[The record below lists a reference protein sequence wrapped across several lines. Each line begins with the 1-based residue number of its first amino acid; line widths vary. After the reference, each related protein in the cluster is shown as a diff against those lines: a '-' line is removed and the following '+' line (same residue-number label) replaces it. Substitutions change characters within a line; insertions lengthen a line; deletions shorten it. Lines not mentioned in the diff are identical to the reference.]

1 MPVKSLR
8 VQTPAKI
15 NLALRVLGARQDG
28 YHDLETL
35 FQAIDL
41 YDQLILEESD
51 SQSTLEVPG
60 FPELESDHNLVVR
73 AVRWIQTHT
82 GRDLRVRMKLIK
94 SVPVAGG
101 LGGGSSNAAAALK
114 GVSHLFDLDLSDA
127 DLARG
132 ALALGADVPFFLV
145 GGTAV
150 GEGVGERLTP
160 VELPLDYA
168 LILVNPGF
176 PVSTAAIFREF
187 SKSLTGKAREGR
199 LWMRIREGR
208 PVEDLLENDL
218 QTVAERMHPEI
229 RRVREVMERAGMG
242 TTLMSG
248 SGPTMFAL
256 VRNSSAEALAKELP
270 PPWRVFPARPVAR
283 GLLID

>member
-1 MPVKSLR
+1 MKSLR

-15 NLALRVLGARQDG
+15 NLALRVLGVRQDG

-41 YDQLILEESD
+41 YDRLILEESN
-51 SQSTLEVPG
+51 SRSTLEVPG
-60 FPELESDHNLVVR
+60 FPELESDDNLVMR
-73 AVRWIQTHT
+73 AVRWLQTHT
-82 GRDLRVRMKLIK
+82 GSDLCVRMKLIK

-101 LGGGSSNAAAALK
+101 LGGGSSDAAAALK
-114 GVSHLFDLDLSDA
+114 GVSHLFDLALSDA

-132 ALALGADVPFFLV
+132 ALALGADVPFFLM

-160 VELPLDYA
+160 VTLPLDYP
-168 LILVNPGF
+168 LVLVNPGF

-199 LWMRIREGR
+199 LWMRIREGL

-229 RRVREVMERAGMG
+229 RHVREVMERVGMSK
-242 TTLMSG
+242 TLMSG
-248 SGPTMFAL
+248 SGPTVFAL
-256 VRNSSAEALAKELP
+256 MRKHSAEALAKELP
-270 PPWRVFPARPVAR
+270 PQWRVFSTRPVAR